1 MFFWIPMFKIY
12 LILQKQWEALIRRA
26 KSREAGETP
35 PRRGKRG
42 KNWKPKDFVDG
53 AQISEIN
60 DASHT
65 TSQNEKSSDNTDDS
79 HQDDP
84 NKLVLNNLNYETLFV
99 DTTTDLKS
107 IFESNFQEI
116 PGNEKQSLG
125 KLLFSFC

>member
-1 MFFWIPMFKIY
+1 M
-12 LILQKQWEALIRRA
+12 IRRA

-53 AQISEIN
+53 AQISEVN
-60 DASHT
+60 DASHA
-65 TSQNEKSSDNTDDS
+65 TSQNEKSSDNNDS

-125 KLLFSFC
+125 KF

>member
-1 MFFWIPMFKIY
+1 M
-12 LILQKQWEALIRRA
+12 E
-26 KSREAGETP
+26 GE
-35 PRRGKRG
+35 
-42 KNWKPKDFVDG
+42 

-60 DASHT
+60 DAGHA
-65 TSQNEKSSDNTDDS
+65 TSLNEKISDKTDS
-79 HQDDP
+79 LHQDDHP

-125 KLLFSFC
+125 KF

>member
-1 MFFWIPMFKIY
+1 M
-12 LILQKQWEALIRRA
+12 IRRA

-35 PRRGKRG
+35 TRRGKRG

-60 DASHT
+60 DA
-65 TSQNEKSSDNTDDS
+65 TSQNEKNSDNNDS
-79 HQDDP
+79 HHQDDP

-125 KLLFSFC
+125 KLLGI

>member
-1 MFFWIPMFKIY
+1 M
-12 LILQKQWEALIRRA
+12 E
-26 KSREAGETP
+26 GE
-35 PRRGKRG
+35 
-42 KNWKPKDFVDG
+42 

-60 DASHT
+60 DASHA
-65 TSQNEKSSDNTDDS
+65 TSQNEKSSDNTDS
-79 HQDDP
+79 YQEEDP

-125 KLLFSFC
+125 KF